1 MGFSIPA
8 ALGASLVKPQQ
19 KTISLVGDSGFLMRA
34 SELETAARLNLAPI
48 IIIFDDATLGMIRIK
63 QRSKGYKRDG
73 VDLAQTNFVTL
84 AESFGGQGW
93 EVRDLHEF
101 DSAFKIALD
110 SHRMSVID
118 VRVDPDEYAS
128 HIKPIRGI

>member
-1 MGFSIPA
+1 M
-8 ALGASLVKPQQ
+8 
-19 KTISLVGDSGFLMRA
+19 
-34 SELETAARLNLAPI
+34 
-48 IIIFDDATLGMIRIK
+48 
-63 QRSKGYKRDG
+63 YKRQG
-73 VDLAQTNFVTL
+73 VDLAQTNFVKL